1 MSNAGLTY
9 KYTSNTSDNY
19 GIVSSY
25 ILYNSIVQTDKDMDL
40 HSKTTLFKD
49 TINTEVEKRGKE
61 NRGKG
66 NQKGKED

>member
-49 TINTEVEKRGKE
+49 TITTETE

-66 NQKGKED
+66 KQKGKED

>member
-40 HSKTTLFKD
+40 HPKTTLFK
-49 TINTEVEKRGKE
+49 NTKE
-61 NRGKG
+61 DKTKETT
-66 NQKGKED
+66 KGKED

>member
-9 KYTSNTSDNY
+9 KHTSNTSDNY

-40 HSKTTLFKD
+40 HPKTTLFKN
-49 TINTEVEKRGKE
+49 TITTETE
-61 NRGKG
+61 NRGKE

>member
-40 HSKTTLFKD
+40 HPKTALFKD
-49 TINTEVEKRGKE
+49 TITTETE

>member
-1 MSNAGLTY
+1 MLRKVWSCVCFFFVVV
-9 KYTSNTSDNY
+9 Y
-19 GIVSSY
+19 GVVTFVSSY

-49 TINTEVEKRGKE
+49 TITTETE

>member
-9 KYTSNTSDNY
+9 KHTFNTSDNY
-19 GIVSSY
+19 GSVSSY

-40 HSKTTLFKD
+40 HPKTTLFKD
-49 TINTEVEKRGKE
+49 TITTETKNRGKE
-61 NRGKG
+61 

>member
-9 KYTSNTSDNY
+9 KHTFNTSDNY
-19 GIVSSY
+19 GIVSCY

-40 HSKTTLFKD
+40 HPKTTLFKD
-49 TINTEVEKRGKE
+49 TITTETKNRGKE
-61 NRGKG
+61 

>member
-19 GIVSSY
+19 GIISSY
-25 ILYNSIVQTDKDMDL
+25 LCNYSNVEGSLQT
-40 HSKTTLFKD
+40 HPKTTLFKD
-49 TINTEVEKRGKE
+49 TITTETKNRGKE
-61 NRGKG
+61 

>member
-49 TINTEVEKRGKE
+49 TINTEVEKGGKE
-61 NRGKG
+61 